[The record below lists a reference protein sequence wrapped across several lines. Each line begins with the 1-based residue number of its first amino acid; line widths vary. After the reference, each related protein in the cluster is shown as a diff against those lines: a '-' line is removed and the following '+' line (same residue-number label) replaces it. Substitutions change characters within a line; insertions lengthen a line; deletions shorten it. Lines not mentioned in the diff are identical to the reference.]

1 MPHGK
6 PINRCIPCGVCFVVS
21 FKLYPRGCVCDNSVL
36 KNEAQWGRVCDN
48 SVVALNLV
56 APNQSVEH
64 IFKNQTLDT
73 NKKKLQDIPE
83 ASL

>member
-6 PINRCIPCGVCFVVS
+6 PINRSIPCGICFVVS
-21 FKLYPRGCVCDNSVL
+21 FNLYPRG
-36 KNEAQWGRVCDN
+36 WVCDN

-64 IFKNQTLDT
+64 IFKNQTLDI

>member
-1 MPHGK
+1 MK
-6 PINRCIPCGVCFVVS
+6 SSFCIDLQRFMLIPTKFPLS
-21 FKLYPRGCVCDNSVL
+21 H
-36 KNEAQWGRVCDN
+36 N

-64 IFKNQTLDT
+64 IFKNQTLDI

>member
-1 MPHGK
+1 MKQKKHPQYFSTE
-6 PINRCIPCGVCFVVS
+6 P
-21 FKLYPRGCVCDNSVL
+21 NSVL
-36 KNEAQWGRVCDN
+36 KNEAPRGRVCDN

-56 APNQSVEH
+56 ATNQSVEH
-64 IFKNQTLDT
+64 IFKNQTLDI